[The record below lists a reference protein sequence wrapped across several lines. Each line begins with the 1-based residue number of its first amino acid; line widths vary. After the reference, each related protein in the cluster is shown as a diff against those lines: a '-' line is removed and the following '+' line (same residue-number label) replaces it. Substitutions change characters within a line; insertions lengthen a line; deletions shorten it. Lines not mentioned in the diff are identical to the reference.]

1 MSVPVDGIDMPSLC
15 IRMMSRQSLCVA
27 DSDKSVALSHLVT
40 FYALVRLAMTR
51 QSVRMSEKPARIL
64 VVDDDPELRALLQ
77 RFLREHGYQVRAVDG
92 GKALDMALQR
102 EPADAIVLDL
112 MMPGEDGLAI
122 LRRLRADGDQTPIIM
137 LTARGDPVDRVLG
150 LEMGADDYLGKPF
163 LPRELVARIAA
174 LLRRLSP
181 ERGLGR
187 DELVEIG
194 PFTVN
199 FSAMTIRRDGEPL
212 QVSSREFALFAAL
225 ARSPGR
231 PLSRA
236 QLIDRALGRDAEVT
250 DRAIDVQIARLRRA
264 IGDDAASPRFV
275 RTVWG
280 IGYVLTDG
288 ADA

>member
-1 MSVPVDGIDMPSLC
+1 MTERP
-15 IRMMSRQSLCVA
+15 
-27 DSDKSVALSHLVT
+27 H
-40 FYALVRLAMTR
+40 RL
-51 QSVRMSEKPARIL
+51 L
-64 VVDDDPELRALLQ
+64 VVDDDPELRNLLQ
-77 RFLREHGYQVRAVDG
+77 RFLSEHGFSVRAVDS
-92 GKALDMALQR
+92 GKAMDVALQR
-102 EPADAIVLDL
+102 EPADVIVLDL

-122 LRRLRADGDQTPIIM
+122 LRRLRANGEQVPVIM

-174 LLRRLSP
+174 LLRRIAPARSTNS
-181 ERGLGR
+181 
-187 DELVEIG
+187 DETVVVC
-194 PFTVN
+194 PFEVN
-199 FSAMTIRRDGEPL
+199 FSAMSVSRDGLILPL
-212 QVSSREFALFAAL
+212 TSREFALMAAL

-264 IGDDAASPRFV
+264 IGDDAGEPRFI

-280 IGYVLTDG
+280 VGYVLAPGSGGTG
-288 ADA
+288 QS

>member
-1 MSVPVDGIDMPSLC
+1 
-15 IRMMSRQSLCVA
+15 
-27 DSDKSVALSHLVT
+27 
-40 FYALVRLAMTR
+40 MTG
-51 QSVRMSEKPARIL
+51 KAPRIL

-77 RFLREHGYQVRAVDG
+77 RFLAEHGYQVRVADG
-92 GKALDMALQR
+92 GRAMDGALQR
-102 EPADAIVLDL
+102 EPADVIVLDL

-122 LRRLRADGDQTPIIM
+122 VRRLRAGGDMTPVIM

-174 LLRRLSP
+174 LLRRAGP
-181 ERGLGR
+181 GGAMVR
-187 DELVEIG
+187 DEEVTVG
-194 PFTVN
+194 PFTIN
-199 FSAMTIRRDGEPL
+199 FSAMTVSRGGAPL
-212 QVSSREFALFAAL
+212 PLSSREYALMAAL
-225 ARSPGR
+225 ARSAGR

-264 IGDDAASPRFV
+264 IGDDAASPRHV

-280 IGYVLTDG
+280 VGYVLADG
-288 ADA
+288 SDA